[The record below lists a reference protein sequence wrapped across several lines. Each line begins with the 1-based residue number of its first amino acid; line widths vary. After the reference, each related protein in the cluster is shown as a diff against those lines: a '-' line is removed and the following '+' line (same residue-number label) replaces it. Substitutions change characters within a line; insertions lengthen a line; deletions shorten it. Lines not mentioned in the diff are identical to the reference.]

1 MTAYATR
8 RDLYRYGLPRG
19 ALAMPGRVVESSVA
33 SSDTLTLDGHGFE
46 TDEEVLVRAV
56 DGGTLSAPLAEGTT
70 YFVIRVTDSTF
81 QLAASAGGSAINLTS
96 NGDQMMVA
104 AALPVND
111 VLELYSRWVDDLLP
125 AHGVPLTSPYPVIVV
140 ATVAELAAKKLLDL
154 SGQQSGIID
163 AAEVAAKAKLERWAK
178 GIPVR
183 DARVTTERTNR
194 AISSTLATTTDRRG
208 WGSGSLP

>member
-1 MTAYATR
+1 MAYATR

-19 ALAMPGRVVESSVA
+19 ALAMPGRVVESSLA
-33 SSDTLTLDGHGFE
+33 SSDTLTLDGHGLE
-46 TDEEVLVRAV
+46 TGEAVLVRAV

-70 YFVIRVTDSTF
+70 YYVIRVTDSTF
-81 QLAASAGGSAINLTS
+81 KLAASEGGAAINLTT

-104 AALPVND
+104 AELPVDD
-111 VLELYSRWVDDLLP
+111 VLELYSRWLDDLLP
-125 AHGVPLTSPYPVIVV
+125 AHAVPLTEPYPVIVV

-163 AAEVAAKAKLERWAK
+163 AAEIAAKAKLERWAK
-178 GIPVR
+178 GLPVR
-183 DARVTTERTNR
+183 DARVTNSATNC
-194 AISSTLATTTDRRG
+194 AVKSTLSGSTDSRG